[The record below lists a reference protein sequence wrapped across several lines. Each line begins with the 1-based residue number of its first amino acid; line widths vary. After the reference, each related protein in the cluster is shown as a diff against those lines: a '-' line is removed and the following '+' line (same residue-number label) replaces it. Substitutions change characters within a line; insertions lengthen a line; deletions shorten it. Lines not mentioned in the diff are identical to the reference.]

1 MAGVVMYELV
11 FYETISGEQPFGL
24 FVEELDKKSATDR
37 TARTQ
42 LKQIM
47 FHLDLLAE
55 AGTRIGI
62 RYAKHLEGAIWELT
76 PGDNRVLFFIWT
88 GRRFVLLHTFRKT
101 TQKTP
106 PQEITRAKREMA
118 DWLNRYPD

>member
-1 MAGVVMYELV
+1 MMYELV
-11 FYETISGEQPFGL
+11 FYETSSGDQPVGA
-24 FVEELDKKSATDR
+24 FVEELDRKAATDKS
-37 TARTQ
+37 ARTQ
-42 LKQIM
+42 LKQLV
-47 FHLDLLAE
+47 FHLDLLSE
-55 AGTRIGI
+55 AGTRIGT

-106 PQEITRAKREMA
+106 QQEIARAKREMN
-118 DWLNRYPD
+118 DWLTRHPE

>member
-1 MAGVVMYELV
+1 MVMYELI
-11 FYETISGEQPFGL
+11 FYETASGESPFGL
-24 FVEELDKKSATDR
+24 FLEELDRKSATDK

-42 LKQIM
+42 LKQLT

-55 AGTRIGI
+55 SGTRIGT
-62 RYAKHLEGAIWELT
+62 RYAKHLDGSIWELT

-88 GRRFVLLHTFRKT
+88 GRRFVLLHHFRKT

-106 PQEITRAKREMA
+106 PQEIAKAKREVT
-118 DWLNRYPD
+118 DWLNRYPE